1 MEPYQILLIVW
12 TAIFIITLI
21 TEILTDELICIWF
34 CAGSLIALVADA
46 IFQDLYWISIIV
58 FVIVSGASLAVFL
71 VFFRKLIFDKKN
83 VKTNAQ
89 ELLGQK
95 FKVIEGTSPET
106 TYAKIKVHGIVYSVS
121 CSDELAEGNLVEI
134 SNIEGNHFIVT
145 KLKEKVNE

>member
-21 TEILTDELICIWF
+21 TEILTDELISIWF

>member
-1 MEPYQILLIVW
+1 MNGMIR
-12 TAIFIITLI
+12 
-21 TEILTDELICIWF
+21 C
-34 CAGSLIALVADA
+34 
-46 IFQDLYWISIIV
+46 
-58 FVIVSGASLAVFL
+58 
-71 VFFRKLIFDKKN
+71 FDKKN

-95 FKVIEGTSPET
+95 FKVIESTSPET